1 MLLSCNYLSGICVS
15 TDDEDAYE
23 LSKKHGCIDI
33 GIRSAELSNSSASK
47 FSVWQD
53 SAKRFLTYISYD
65 AMLDLD
71 CTAPLRSMEDIENG
85 LNVFKTH
92 QPDIAMSITD
102 ARKKPYQHY
111 GRGFRRIS

>member
-1 MLLSCNYLSGICVS
+1 M
-15 TDDEDAYE
+15 ARF
-23 LSKKHGCIDI
+23 SKKI
-33 GIRSAELSNSSASK
+33 SELG
-47 FSVWQD
+47 
-53 SAKRFLTYISYD
+53 ISYD

-71 CTAPLRSMEDIENG
+71 CFSPLRSMEENG

-102 ARKKPYQHY
+102 ARKNPYFQHY